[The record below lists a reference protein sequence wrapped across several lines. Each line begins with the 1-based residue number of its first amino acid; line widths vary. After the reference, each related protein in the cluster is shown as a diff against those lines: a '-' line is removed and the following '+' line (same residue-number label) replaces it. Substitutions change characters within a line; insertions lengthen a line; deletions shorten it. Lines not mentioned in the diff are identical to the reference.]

1 MSVRWEKRLDKVI
14 EVSEK
19 VVEAE
24 KAVAKLKK
32 GGNSPAKAVLIRLAE
47 QALTAAI
54 KAGMKRLRQRRQP
67 RDKTT
72 GRYR

>member
-1 MSVRWEKRLDKVI
+1 MSRFDKKLDKVI

-32 GGNSPAKAVLIRLAE
+32 GGNSPAKAVLIKLAE
-47 QALTAAI
+47 AALVQAVKWASKQIRASR
-54 KAGMKRLRQRRQP
+54 ARKRDSRG
-67 RDKTT
+67 KFT
-72 GRYR
+72 